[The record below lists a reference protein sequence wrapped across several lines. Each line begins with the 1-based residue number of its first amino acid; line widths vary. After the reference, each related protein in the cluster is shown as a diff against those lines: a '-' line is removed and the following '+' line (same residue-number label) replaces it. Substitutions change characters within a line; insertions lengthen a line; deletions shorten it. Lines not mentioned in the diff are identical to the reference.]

1 MTSAE
6 VTGFPS
12 LLHSEDEQ
20 ELRASVRR
28 LLSDRAD
35 WPIVLKRTEDEQ
47 PYDADTWR
55 RLAAETG
62 VASLPVPEDA
72 GGAGA
77 SWRESA
83 VVAEELGRSVAIV
96 PFLGS
101 AVLST
106 AALLAAGDTVL
117 LPELAA
123 GERTA
128 ALAVPLSTWPGSA
141 FPTTVSVDGDTLT
154 GTVSSIADARAADL
168 VLVPASASDGPS
180 LWAVET
186 FTASPRTSL
195 DMTGPLAD
203 LTLSGAS
210 GRLIAQG
217 PAAQHALQ
225 HALTVGAGI
234 LASEQ
239 LGLAEQCLDTTVAHL
254 KTRYQFG
261 RPLGSFQGLKHR
273 VASLWVEVTRARAVA
288 RYAAGCLA
296 TEDPDTGVAVA
307 VAASLCSDVAV
318 LAAEE
323 CVQLHG
329 GLGFTWEHPAHLWLK
344 RAKADQIALGT
355 PDRHRAALA
364 ALVDLPLNGSAPLG
378 PRVGNP

>member
-1 MTSAE
+1 MSTD
-6 VTGFPS
+6 FPS

-28 LLSDRAD
+28 LLADRAD
-35 WPIVLKRTEDEQ
+35 WSAVLRRVESDE
-47 PYDADTWR
+47 PYDTETWR

-62 VASLPVPEDA
+62 VAALPVPEEA

-77 SWRESA
+77 SWRETA

-106 AALLAAGDTVL
+106 AALLWAGETDL
-117 LPELAA
+117 LAELAS

-128 ALAVPLSTWPGSA
+128 ALAVPLSTWPGAA
-141 FPTTVSVDGDTLT
+141 FPGAVSAHGDALS
-154 GTVSSIADARAADL
+154 GTITSVADARAADVL
-168 VLVPASASDGPS
+168 LVPATGPDGPS
-180 LWAVET
+180 LWAVEGAT
-186 FTASPRTSL
+186 VTPRTSL
-195 DMTGPLAD
+195 DLTRPLAD
-203 LTLSGAS
+203 VALSGAP
-210 GRLIAQG
+210 GRLVAQG
-217 PAAQHALQ
+217 PTAEQALQ
-225 HALTVGAGI
+225 SALTTGAGI

-239 LGLAEQCLDTTVAHL
+239 LGLAEQCLETTVTHL
-254 KTRYQFG
+254 RTRYQFG
-261 RPLGSFQGLKHR
+261 RPLGSYQGLKHR

-296 TEDPDTGVAVA
+296 TEDADTAVAVA

-329 GLGFTWEHPAHLWLK
+329 GVGFTWEHPAHLWLK

-364 ALVDLPLNGSAPLG
+364 QLVDLP
-378 PRVGNP
+378 V

>member
-1 MTSAE
+1 VSPTS
-6 VTGFPS
+6 FPS

-20 ELRASVRR
+20 ELRGSVRR

-35 WPIVLKRTEDEQ
+35 WSTVLRRVETDE
-47 PYDADTWR
+47 PYDGDTWR
-55 RLAAETG
+55 LLAAETG
-62 VASLPVPEDA
+62 VASLPVPEEV

-77 SWRESA
+77 SWRETA
-83 VVAEELGRSVAIV
+83 IVAEELGRSVAVV

-101 AVLST
+101 AVLAT
-106 AALLAAGDTVL
+106 AALLAIDDSEL
-117 LPELAA
+117 LPLLAA

-128 ALAVPLSTWPGSA
+128 ALAVPLSAWPSA
-141 FPTTVSVDGDTLT
+141 PFPASVAEDGGALT
-154 GTVSSIADARAADL
+154 GTVTSVADARAADVL
-168 VLVPASASDGPS
+168 LVPATGPDGPS
-180 LWAVET
+180 LWAVED
-186 FTASPRTSL
+186 FAAVPRTSL
-195 DMTGPLAD
+195 DLTRPLAD
-203 LTLSGAS
+203 VTLAGAS
-210 GRLIAQG
+210 GRQVAKG
-217 PAAQHALQ
+217 AAAEEAVRR
-225 HALTVGAGI
+225 ALTAGAGI

-239 LGLAEQCLDTTVAHL
+239 LGLAEQCLETTVAHL
-254 KTRYQFG
+254 KERYQFG

-273 VASLWVEVTRARAVA
+273 VASLWVEITRARAVA

-296 TEDPDTGVAVA
+296 SADPDTDVAVA
-307 VAASLCSDVAV
+307 VAGSLCSDVAV

-364 ALVDLPLNGSAPLG
+364 ALVDLP
-378 PRVGNP
+378 V

>member
-1 MTSAE
+1 MT
-6 VTGFPS
+6 TTFPS

-20 ELRASVRR
+20 ELRGSVRR
-28 LLSDRAD
+28 LLADRAD
-35 WPIVLKRTEDEQ
+35 WASVLKRIESAEPT
-47 PYDADTWR
+47 DADTWR

-62 VASLPVPEDA
+62 VASLPVPEEL

-77 SWRESA
+77 SWRETA

-106 AALLAAGDTVL
+106 AALLAAGDTEL
-117 LPELAA
+117 LPALAS

-128 ALAVPLSTWPGSA
+128 ALAVPLSTWPGAA
-141 FPTTVSVDGDTLT
+141 FPTTVRVDGGALA
-154 GTVSSIADARAADL
+154 GTVSSVADAQAAD
-168 VLVPASASDGPS
+168 VLVVPATGPDGPS

-186 FTASPRTSL
+186 YDAAPRTSL
-195 DMTGPLAD
+195 DLTRPLAD
-203 LTLSGAS
+203 VTLSAAQ
-210 GRLIAQG
+210 GRLLADG
-217 PAAQHALQ
+217 SRAETALQ
-225 HALTVGAGI
+225 QALRTGAGM

-239 LGLAEQCLDTTVAHL
+239 LGLAEQCLETTLDHL

-261 RPLGSFQGLKHR
+261 RAIGSFQGLKHR
-273 VASLWVEVTRARAVA
+273 TAALWVEVTRARAVA

-296 TEDPDTGVAVA
+296 TADADTAVAVA
-307 VAASLCSDVAV
+307 VAGSLCSDVAV

-364 ALVDLPLNGSAPLG
+364 DLVDLPTG
-378 PRVGNP
+378 

>member
-1 MTSAE
+1 MS
-6 VTGFPS
+6 GFPS

-35 WPIVLKRTEDEQ
+35 WTSVLERVES
-47 PYDADTWR
+47 DAPHDVDAWR

-62 VASLPVPEDA
+62 VAALPVPEDA

-77 SWRESA
+77 SWRETA
-83 VVAEELGRSVAIV
+83 VVAEELGRSVASV

-101 AVLST
+101 AVLAT
-106 AALLAAGDTVL
+106 AALMAAGETEL
-117 LPELAA
+117 LAQLAA

-128 ALAVPLSTWPGSA
+128 ALAVPLSTWPGATFPSA
-141 FPTTVSVDGDTLT
+141 VTADGDRLT
-154 GTVSSIADARAADL
+154 GRVTSVADAVVADAL
-168 VLVPASASDGPS
+168 VVPAAGA
-180 LWAVET
+180 LWVVESVHV
-186 FTASPRTSL
+186 APRTSL
-195 DMTGPLAD
+195 DMTRPLGD
-203 LTLSGAS
+203 VTLDGAA
-210 GRLIAQG
+210 GRQV
-217 PAAQHALQ
+217 AAGEAAEAALQ
-225 HALTVGAGI
+225 QALLTGAGV

-239 LGLAEQCLDTTVAHL
+239 LGLAEKCLEATVAHL
-254 KTRYQFG
+254 KERYQFG
-261 RPLGSFQGLKHR
+261 RQIGSFQGLKHR
-273 VASLWVEVTRARAVA
+273 TAALWVEVTRARAVA

-296 TEDPDTGVAVA
+296 TDDPDTGVAVA

-344 RAKADQIALGT
+344 RAKADQLALGT
-355 PDRHRAALA
+355 PDRHRTRLA
-364 ALVDLPLNGSAPLG
+364 GLVGLPLG
-378 PRVGNP
+378 V

>member
-1 MTSAE
+1 MTTA
-6 VTGFPS
+6 FPS

-20 ELRASVRR
+20 ELRGSVRR
-28 LLSDRAD
+28 LLADRAD
-35 WPIVLKRTEDEQ
+35 WASVLKRIESAEPT
-47 PYDADTWR
+47 DADTWQ

-62 VASLPVPEDA
+62 VASLAVPEEL

-77 SWRESA
+77 SWRETA

-106 AALLAAGDTVL
+106 AALLAAGDTEL
-117 LPELAA
+117 LPALAS

-128 ALAVPLSTWPGSA
+128 ALAVPLSTWPGA
-141 FPTTVSVDGDTLT
+141 TFPTTVRVDGGVLT
-154 GTVSSIADARAADL
+154 GTVSSVADAQAAD
-168 VLVPASASDGPS
+168 VLVVPATGPDGPS

-186 FTASPRTSL
+186 YDAAARTSL
-195 DMTGPLAD
+195 DLTRPLVDVTFA
-203 LTLSGAS
+203 AAE
-210 GRLIAQG
+210 GRLLTDGSRAET
-217 PAAQHALQ
+217 ALRQ
-225 HALTVGAGI
+225 ALLTGAGV

-239 LGLAEQCLDTTVAHL
+239 LGLAEQCLETTVDHL

-261 RPLGSFQGLKHR
+261 RAIGSFQGLKHR
-273 VASLWVEVTRARAVA
+273 TAALWVEVTRARAVA

-296 TEDPDTGVAVA
+296 TADADTAVAVA
-307 VAASLCSDVAV
+307 VAGSLCSDVAV

-364 ALVDLPLNGSAPLG
+364 DLVDLP
-378 PRVGNP
+378 VG

>member
-1 MTSAE
+1 MT
-6 VTGFPS
+6 TFPS

-20 ELRASVRR
+20 ELRETVRR
-28 LLSDRAD
+28 QLADRAD
-35 WPIVLKRTEDEQ
+35 WSTVLRQVESDQ

-62 VASLPVPEDA
+62 AAGLPVPEES

-77 SWRESA
+77 SWRETA
-83 VVAEELGRSVAIV
+83 VVAEELGRSVALV

-101 AVLST
+101 AVLGT
-106 AALLAAGDTVL
+106 AALLSAGESEL
-117 LPELAA
+117 LPQVAG

-128 ALAVPLSTWPGSA
+128 VLAVPLSTWPGGA
-141 FPTTVSVDGDTLT
+141 FPSAVRVDGAALT
-154 GTVSSIADARAADL
+154 GRVTSVADARAADVL
-168 VLVPASASDGPS
+168 LVPAQGPDGPS
-180 LWAVET
+180 LWVVDAFEVV
-186 FTASPRTSL
+186 PRTSL
-195 DMTGPLAD
+195 DMTRPLGDVMLSDAAGRQVAEGPQAEQALAD
-203 LTLSGAS
+203 
-210 GRLIAQG
+210 
-217 PAAQHALQ
+217 
-225 HALTVGAGI
+225 ALTVGAGI

-239 LGLAEQCLDTTVAHL
+239 LGLAEQCLETTVAYL

-261 RPLGSFQGLKHR
+261 RPIGSFQALKHR
-273 VASLWVEVTRARAVA
+273 AATLWVEVTRARAAA

-296 TEDPDTGVAVA
+296 TADPDTAVA
-307 VAASLCSDVAV
+307 VSLGAAVCSDVAV

-355 PDRHRAALA
+355 PDRHRARLA
-364 ALVDLPLNGSAPLG
+364 GLVDLPAGAAG
-378 PRVGNP
+378 

>member
-1 MTSAE
+1 MTS
-6 VTGFPS
+6 FPS

-20 ELRASVRR
+20 HLRETVRR
-28 LLSDRAD
+28 QLADRAD
-35 WPIVLKRTEDEQ
+35 WSTVLRRVESEE

-62 VASLPVPEDA
+62 AAGLPVPESA

-77 SWRESA
+77 SWRETA

-101 AVLST
+101 AVLAT
-106 AALLAAGDTVL
+106 AALLSAGESELLAQVAAGD
-117 LPELAA
+117 
-123 GERTA
+123 RTA
-128 ALAVPLSTWPGSA
+128 ALAVPLSTWPGGP
-141 FPTTVSVDGDTLT
+141 FPTSVTEDGGALS
-154 GTVSSIADARAADL
+154 GTVTSVADARAADVL
-168 VLVPASASDGPS
+168 LVPATGGDGPS
-180 LWAVET
+180 LWAVEGAAVT
-186 FTASPRTSL
+186 PRTSL
-195 DMTGPLAD
+195 DMTRPLGDVALAGARAREIARGRAAEQAVAD
-203 LTLSGAS
+203 
-210 GRLIAQG
+210 
-217 PAAQHALQ
+217 
-225 HALTVGAGI
+225 ALTVGAGV

-239 LGLAEQCLDTTVAHL
+239 LGLAEQCLETTVAYL

-261 RPLGSFQGLKHR
+261 RPIGSFQALKHR
-273 VASLWVEVTRARAVA
+273 TAMLWVEVTRARAAA

-296 TEDPDTGVAVA
+296 TQDPDTAVAVA
-307 VAASLCSDVAV
+307 VAASVCSDVAV

-364 ALVDLPLNGSAPLG
+364 GLVDLPA
-378 PRVGNP
+378 

>member
-1 MTSAE
+1 MTS
-6 VTGFPS
+6 FPS

-28 LLSDRAD
+28 LLADRAD
-35 WPIVLKRTEDEQ
+35 WSAVLKRVETEE
-47 PYDADTWR
+47 PYDTETWR
-55 RLAAETG
+55 LLAAETG
-62 VASLPVPEDA
+62 IAGLAVPEEL

-77 SWRESA
+77 SWRETA
-83 VVAEELGRSVAIV
+83 VVAEELGRSLAIV

-101 AVLST
+101 AVLATS
-106 AALLAAGDTVL
+106 ALLAAGDTEL
-117 LPELAA
+117 LPALAA

-128 ALAVPLSTWPGSA
+128 ALGVPLSTWPGALPSA
-141 FPTTVSVDGDTLT
+141 VTADGGQLC
-154 GTVSSIADARAADL
+154 GTVTSVADARTADAL
-168 VLVPASASDGPS
+168 VVPADGA
-180 LWAVET
+180 LWVVDDFAV
-186 FTASPRTSL
+186 APRTSL
-195 DMTGPLAD
+195 DLTRPLAD
-203 LTLSGAS
+203 VTLERAR
-210 GRLIAQG
+210 GRLVAADAG
-217 PAAQHALQ
+217 PALRTAL
-225 HALTVGAGI
+225 LTGAGI

-239 LGLAEQCLDTTVAHL
+239 LGLAEQCLETTVAHL
-254 KTRYQFG
+254 KTRFQFG
-261 RPLGSFQGLKHR
+261 RAIGSFQGLKHR

-296 TEDPDTGVAVA
+296 TGDPDTEVAVA
-307 VAASLCSDVAV
+307 VAGSLCSDVAV

-364 ALVDLPLNGSAPLG
+364 ALVDLP
-378 PRVGNP
+378 VGAE